1 MKRLR
6 DQTSVHGSVADT
18 EARLEAYFSSQRG
31 VDGVSRLRLRV
42 PLDGPL
48 SQGLYLDR
56 EVRVEAWRDRDDQ
69 NLNDLI
75 RITWAPEGRAVFPK
89 FAGTLVVWGEDD
101 ASVSYIELD
110 GAYSPPLGTAGEI
123 FDEAIGHR
131 IAESTAREFLKDIKR
146 GIEVRSKSPGD
157 ITSSLSVR
165 KIV

>member
-75 RITWAPEGRAVFPK
+75 RITWAPEGRVIFPK
-89 FAGTLVVWGEDD
+89 FVGTLVVWGDD
-101 ASVSYIELD
+101 ASLSYVELD
-110 GAYSPPLGTAGEI
+110 GAYSSPLGTAGEI

-131 IAESTAREFLKDIKR
+131 IAESTAREFLKDVKH
-146 GIEVRSKSPGD
+146 GIEARSKSAGD
-157 ITSSLSVR
+157 VTSSLSVR